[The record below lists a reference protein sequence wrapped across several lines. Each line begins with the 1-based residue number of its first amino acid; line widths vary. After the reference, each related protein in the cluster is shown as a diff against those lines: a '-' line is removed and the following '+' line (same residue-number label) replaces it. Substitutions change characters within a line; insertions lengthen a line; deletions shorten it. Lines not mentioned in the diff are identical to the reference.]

1 MARHSKSYSFFLPNI
16 LIALSQLLFGSHKT
30 KYKYKKNKHPIST
43 IPSKIRAGIRV
54 AIQPWGIRNLT
65 DFPRYPQY
73 RLKRLLLVLIP
84 AGQSCQNQPPGMPTT
99 CHYFYSQQFGE

>member
-1 MARHSKSYSFFLPNI
+1 MKLRI
-16 LIALSQLLFGSHKT
+16 EQ
-30 KYKYKKNKHPIST
+30 KYKKNKHPIST

-99 CHYFYSQQFGE
+99 CHYFCSQQFGE